1 MIKINKKSEH
11 GAALITS
18 LLMVLVISILGVA
31 VSQQVIALRKIST
44 ANYDQTLSF
53 NSAES
58 TLAAAH
64 SVIAENFLEPSTL
77 LSLANDINTDVTW
90 WRSDAN
96 WSSATTLSSTISE
109 GSVTPSYLIENDGT
123 GGLAVGTGA
132 LSKRYYRVT
141 VKAKGKGDSVAFLQ
155 SYYVTLE

>member
-1 MIKINKKSEH
+1 MNINKKSEN

-31 VSQQVIALRKIST
+31 VSQQVIASRKVSS
-44 ANYDQTLSF
+44 ASYDQNLSF

-58 TLAAAH
+58 TLATAH
-64 SVIAENFLEPSTL
+64 SVIAENFLDPPTL
-77 LSLANDINTDVTW
+77 LSLAIDKNTTSNW
-90 WRSDAN
+90 WRTDAN
-96 WSSATTLSSTISE
+96 WNAAIALSSTISE

-123 GGLAVGTGA
+123 GGLAVGTGE
-132 LSKRYYRVT
+132 LSKRFYRVT
-141 VKAKGKGDSVAFLQ
+141 VKAQGKGDSVAFLQ